1 LFKQI
6 LLECFRPRDE
16 TNVNS
21 NTLHKYIQ
29 IVNSICSISFSF
41 NNASVLLRL
50 GGRSHANIV
59 QYLRATRSRLSPIE
73 PMGRIYKHNSRL
85 GNRNCR
91 NELCVVF
98 VRGVLV
104 LIYAW
109 ALLFTIVVEILLGLV
124 LKRKIGRLLP
134 NKVAY
139 CAQVHVGVHNL
150 KRE

>member
-1 LFKQI
+1 
-6 LLECFRPRDE
+6 
-16 TNVNS
+16 
-21 NTLHKYIQ
+21 
-29 IVNSICSISFSF
+29 
-41 NNASVLLRL
+41 
-50 GGRSHANIV
+50 
-59 QYLRATRSRLSPIE
+59 
-73 PMGRIYKHNSRL
+73 
-85 GNRNCR
+85 
-91 NELCVVF
+91 VF